1 MHGDGQ
7 VRASEWELL
16 KILFCGDQDINLN
29 FEMLQ
34 NNDEISKVN
43 VVNDGAIIYT
53 YVIKAGDGVT
63 YGDVYIE
70 NSCFVTVWVELSLF
84 PHRMQ
89 RTEIERWR
97 GIERDRDYTQCT
109 RWQFSG

>member
-1 MHGDGQ
+1 MKL
-7 VRASEWELL
+7 VRVEINGV
-16 KILFCGDQDINLN
+16 KDINLN

-53 YVIKAGDGVT
+53 YVIKAGGGVT

-84 PHRMQ
+84 PRRMQ
-89 RTEIERWR
+89 
-97 GIERDRDYTQCT
+97 
-109 RWQFSG
+109 

>member
-7 VRASEWELL
+7 VRDGEWELL

-43 VVNDGAIIYT
+43 VA
-53 YVIKAGDGVT
+53 
-63 YGDVYIE
+63 
-70 NSCFVTVWVELSLF
+70 
-84 PHRMQ
+84 
-89 RTEIERWR
+89 
-97 GIERDRDYTQCT
+97 
-109 RWQFSG
+109 